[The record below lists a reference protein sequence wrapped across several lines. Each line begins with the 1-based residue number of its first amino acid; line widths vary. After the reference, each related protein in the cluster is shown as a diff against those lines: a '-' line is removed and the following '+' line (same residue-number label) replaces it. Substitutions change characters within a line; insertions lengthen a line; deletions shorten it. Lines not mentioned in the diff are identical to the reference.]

1 MPKRSLLYGT
11 FWPQKI
17 NQILLPIIYIFF
29 FKYFFSSFDQNIKGD
44 LEEKITERELLKL
57 EKEAK
62 FFKLTKLEQE
72 ITARILQIQTGL
84 FKICECVVM
93 EKILDCLLY
102 NELIFNQAIFLPYF
116 ILSKRMTKSLFQF
129 NWLE

>member
-1 MPKRSLLYGT
+1 M
-11 FWPQKI
+11 
-17 NQILLPIIYIFF
+17 IFF
-29 FKYFFSSFDQNIKGD
+29 FFYLLRFVKNNQNIKGD
-44 LEEKITERELLKL
+44 LEEEIPKRELLKL

-93 EKILDCLLY
+93 EKILDCLLD
-102 NELIFNQAIFLPYF
+102 NELIFKKAISLPYF

-129 NWLE
+129 N